1 MSRETP
7 ELGGPVKAVPKSPR
21 RSADTPDAMD
31 SQAHHRADNN
41 LPPLT
46 SEFAGD
52 AELTELVE
60 FFVQEMDGRV
70 RDLRTAL
77 EADDLQTLRRLAHQL
92 KGAAGGYGFPVIG
105 DAAATV
111 ERSIQ
116 GQEADLSSIR
126 ERAEDLITL
135 CRRASAH

>member
-1 MSRETP
+1 MEPRSHQHHSP
-7 ELGGPVKAVPKSPR
+7 E
-21 RSADTPDAMD
+21 
-31 SQAHHRADNN
+31 H

-60 FFVQEMDGRV
+60 FFVAEMDARIG
-70 RDLRTAL
+70 DLQSAI
-77 EADDLQTLRRLAHQL
+77 ESDDLSSLRRLAHQL

-105 DAAATV
+105 DAAADV
-111 ERSIQ
+111 ERSIL
-116 GQEADLSSIR
+116 GDEADISAIR

-135 CRRASAH
+135 CRRASAR

>member
-1 MSRETP
+1 MNLQRTR
-7 ELGGPVKAVPKSPR
+7 KSPAW
-21 RSADTPDAMD
+21 SVDTPHVMD
-31 SQAHHRADNN
+31 FRAPNPSPDQ

-60 FFVQEMDGRV
+60 FFVAEMDARIG
-70 RDLRTAL
+70 DLKSAL
-77 EADDLQTLRRLAHQL
+77 DAQDLAALRRLAHQL

-105 DAAATV
+105 DAAAEV

-116 GQEADLSSIR
+116 GDEADLAAIR
-126 ERAEDLITL
+126 ERAEDLIIL
-135 CRRASAH
+135 CRRASAG